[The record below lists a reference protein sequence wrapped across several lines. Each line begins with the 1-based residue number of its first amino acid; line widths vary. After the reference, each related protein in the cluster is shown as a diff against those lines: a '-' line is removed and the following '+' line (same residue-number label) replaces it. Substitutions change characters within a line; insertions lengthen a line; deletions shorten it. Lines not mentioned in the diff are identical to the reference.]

1 MPFRS
6 AGPLTLSASSGQL
19 TRKGMTMEQRRFPG
33 NSHWYHETQT
43 SLPAQRSALVPEAAD
58 ITDRFLLGLAQQ
70 AEGEIKTLVQRA
82 QPLHLASRDLYQ
94 LLFPGQLSTSLTH
107 TLTLYDRISTA
118 LTVAQVTGIQRLC
131 NHYAAR
137 LNPLP
142 GPDSSR
148 ESNRRLTQ
156 ITEYARQLAGQPTLI
171 DSAALH
177 RLDEVGLTAPDIIT
191 FSQIIGFV
199 SYQARVV
206 AGLHALMALPVRW
219 MPGVSVPPDATA
231 LPAGVWQP
239 ALAPLE
245 PRYAAAD
252 QLEALTFC
260 LPLLQ
265 PESAVW
271 LLARDGDVLNGWGYL
286 LSALKKQHASDDT
299 ALAAAVTARINGS
312 SLCFGYYPPGEL
324 HDALRENVD
333 RALSIASERQK
344 AIILLACQLTR
355 APERVSAAHVQ
366 PMREAG
372 LTTAE
377 IFDVILNVAVAS
389 WSNRLMQSLG
399 TVSLEN
405 H

>member
-1 MPFRS
+1 
-6 AGPLTLSASSGQL
+6 
-19 TRKGMTMEQRRFPG
+19 MEQRRFPG

-58 ITDRFLLGLAQQ
+58 ITDRFLLGLTQQ
-70 AEGEIKTLVQRA
+70 AEGELKTIVQRA

-94 LLFPGQLSTSLTH
+94 LLFPSQLSTSLTH

-171 DSAALH
+171 DSAALQ

-206 AGLHALMALPVRW
+206 AGIHALMALPVRW
-219 MPGVSVPPDATA
+219 MPGVSVPPDAA
-231 LPAGVWQP
+231 SLSSGAWQP
-239 ALAPLE
+239 ALTPLE

-260 LPLLQ
+260 LPLIK
-265 PESAVW
+265 PESFVW
-271 LLARDGDVLNGWGYL
+271 LLAQDGDVLNGWGHL
-286 LSALKKQHASDDT
+286 LSALEKQHASDDA

-312 SLCFGYYPPGEL
+312 SICFAHYPAGEL
-324 HDALRENVD
+324 RDALWENVD
-333 RALSIASERQK
+333 QALSIATERQK
-344 AIILLACQLTR
+344 AIILLAAQLTR
-355 APERVSAAHVQ
+355 VPERFSAAHLQ
-366 PMREAG
+366 PLREAG
-372 LTTAE
+372 LSTAE
-377 IFDVILNVAVAS
+377 IFDVILSVAAAS

-399 TVSLEN
+399 TVSVEN